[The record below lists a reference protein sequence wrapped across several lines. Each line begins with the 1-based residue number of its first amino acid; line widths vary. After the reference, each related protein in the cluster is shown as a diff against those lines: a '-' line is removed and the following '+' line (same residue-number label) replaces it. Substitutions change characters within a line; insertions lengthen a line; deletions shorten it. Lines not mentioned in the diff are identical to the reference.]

1 MAGLVLVLRQGNFKI
16 FDKEVTSLS
25 HVFCLLCLNK
35 KESLNLIFDIRSM
48 YVYVKLQHSQ
58 VVGVLQ

>member
-48 YVYVKLQHSQ
+48 YVYVKL
-58 VVGVLQ
+58 